1 MIRTARTKLRKFIGM
16 DEYFHL
22 QQKIIELNDISELMK
37 VFAWDMKPILDNP
50 LIHKF
55 ENFLDVNQRRIRDA
69 EALGTVV
76 KNINPT
82 VCLDIGTAEGQ
93 SAALIAINAPQA
105 IVYTINISPDDI
117 INNKGGRL
125 TTVAMEREKIG
136 SYYRERNLKNIKQI
150 VANTATWEP
159 DIGNIDLVFVDG
171 CHDTDFVYNDT
182 CKSLKFMKPGAFVLW
197 HDFNFDLVKK
207 YDWINSVCFGVE
219 KLYQT
224 GLLTNYMFHVRDSW
238 IGIYQVI

>member
-1 MIRTARTKLRKFIGM
+1 MISRLRSKIRKFIGTE
-16 DEYFHL
+16 EYFHL

-37 VFAWDMKPILDNP
+37 IFGWDMEPILDNP

-69 EALGTVV
+69 EVLGTVV

-93 SAALIAINAPQA
+93 SAALMTINAPQA

-117 INNKGGRL
+117 INDKGGRL
-125 TTVAMEREKIG
+125 TTVAMEYEKIG
-136 SYYRERNLKNIKQI
+136 SYYRERNLENIRQI
-150 VANTATWEP
+150 IANTGTWEP
-159 DIGNIDLVFVDG
+159 DIGNIDLVYVDG

-182 CKSLKFMKPGAFVLW
+182 RKALKFMKPRSFVLW
-197 HDFNFDLVKK
+197 HDFNLNLVKK
-207 YDWINSVCFGVE
+207 FGWINSVCMGVE
-219 KLYQT
+219 KLYQA
-224 GLLTNYMFHVRDSW
+224 GFLTNYIFHVRDSW
-238 IGIYQVI
+238 VGIYQVI